1 MSLIKEEQQKQLK
14 DLFKKLDNNVK
25 LVFFT
30 QEMECPFCSQAR
42 ELIQDVSS
50 LSDGKI
56 TLEELR
62 VTVETMRKLV
72 GAIEAEKPELAAK
85 LSAEISVYEEALTN
99 SYLLDLRSVELTAN
113 ELLAAIDE
121 INKSR

>member
-14 DLFKKLDNNVK
+14 GLFKNLDSNVK

-50 LSDGKI
+50 LSDGKV
-56 TLEELR
+56 TLE
-62 VTVETMRKLV
+62 
-72 GAIEAEKPELAAK
+72 
-85 LSAEISVYEEALTN
+85 VYDFVA
-99 SYLLDLRSVELTAN
+99 D
-113 ELLAAIDE
+113 
-121 INKSR
+121 KGSRPI

>member
-1 MSLIKEEQQKQLK
+1 MKTKMFFASVIFL
-14 DLFKKLDNNVK
+14 
-25 LVFFT
+25 LVLT
-30 QEMECPFCSQAR
+30 ACSTASAPTPIPTSIPF
-42 ELIQDVSS
+42 DTN
-50 LSDGKI
+50 SDGKI

-99 SYLLDLRSVELTAN
+99 PILLDIRSMQLTAN
-113 ELLAAIDE
+113 ELLIAIDE